1 LELSHGE
8 DAASIAGTA
17 KAPSISSTVVDFAC
31 ANIAESILNGQVH
44 PAKTAVHIGAL
55 RPV

>member
-8 DAASIAGTA
+8 DAASIAGTT

-31 ANIAESILNGQVH
+31 GNIAESILKGQGH
-44 PAKTAVHIGAL
+44 PAKTAVHIGEL